1 MAFERLRVG
10 VGAIAIGAFTGCAGP
25 LAQGEGAFRRGDY
38 PEAKRLLAGLESN
51 MRAGSGTGHAEYA
64 LYRGL
69 TFAALG
75 DTTRADSWLEEARAI
90 EEARPGSLSS
100 DDAHRL
106 ETALAAL
113 CAECAPAP

>member
-10 VGAIAIGAFTGCAGP
+10 VAVIAIGALSGCAGR
-25 LAQGEGAFRRGDY
+25 LAESEAAFRRGDY
-38 PEAKRLLAGLESN
+38 PEAKRVLAALEPN
-51 MRAGSGTGHAEYA
+51 MRAGSGEGHAEYA

-75 DTTRADSWLEEARAI
+75 DTTRADSWLERAKAL

-100 DDAHRL
+100 DDARRL

-113 CAECAPAP
+113 CAECAPGP